1 MGILSSMLTR
11 ATHRKDEAVAA
22 LAKLTEEER
31 AALEAAAGQGFDFIQ
46 NERLAKHRD
55 EIMSK
60 EFEAEYRKR
69 LEAEHPELTS
79 DPVRKELYQVRKRLE
94 DSEAAA
100 RRAKLEAIAVRELG
114 EIAASGLVPIEAVFG
129 ADEDETKA
137 RATEYREKIAAY
149 VGDAARKAAEAEA
162 AKYKLTAPPA
172 ASGAAIGE
180 NPWTREGLN
189 LTKQAEIRRADPAKA
204 AALEAA
210 AQAGPK

>member
-46 NERLAKHRD
+46 NERLAKYRD
-55 EIMSK
+55 EIIGK

-94 DSEAAA
+94 DSENAA
-100 RRAKLEAIAVRELG
+100 RRAKLEAIAIRELG
-114 EIAASGLVPIEAVFG
+114 EYNGLIPVESVFG

-137 RATEYREKIAAY
+137 RAVEYRDKIAATI
-149 VGDAARKAAEAEA
+149 GEATKKAAEAEA
-162 AKYKLTAPPA
+162 AKYNLTTPPA
-172 ASGAAIGE
+172 ATGSAIGT
-180 NPWTREGLN
+180 NPWTRAGLN

-210 AQAGPK
+210 AKAETH